1 MAESGEQMND
11 SVDGWLMGQAVCQL
25 FKWHTDKE
33 TGEIVEPCHYHKSNQ
48 LLREQQSQD
57 AHSSVDSSEIA
68 RNVDC
73 QDEQG
78 NPYLPGL

>member
-1 MAESGEQMND
+1 MIVGG
-11 SVDGWLMGQAVCQL
+11 GWLVAQAVCQL
-25 FKWHTDKE
+25 FKWHTDE
-33 TGEIVEPCHYHKSNQ
+33 GTEEIVEPCHYHKNNQ

-57 AHSSVDSSEIA
+57 AHSLVDSSEID